1 MVGGHWWQSKVGYP
15 GAVDQAP
22 AADQVYEIIFRR
34 PRVQHQTGL
43 ALEKSVCVLC
53 ICRRLGRGPRS
64 QEKG

>member
-43 ALEKSVCVLC
+43 ALEKCACVCCVFDVV
-53 ICRRLGRGPRS
+53 
-64 QEKG
+64 